1 MTDDRNRQEGTP
13 SADQETTKPIKER
26 EPGPDQEQEQ
36 AKIILD
42 LPDEVGDMY
51 PDEFFKY
58 IAEHPEA
65 MESLKNTILTATES
79 AMQGAHA
86 AAMATARAAKLA
98 QSIREVQTNIAQGI
112 AQTIQNIARASR
124 ILPEWADTDELDAF
138 FDELDELEPFLNE
151 EIKKYPEYEGKTY
164 FDALNIM
171 PFRAVYYFINEDR
184 QGAQDQ
190 EPTAPAADQEPAE
203 AAADQ
208 EKQPEYTGEQKII
221 IDLLEIRR
229 AARAAHMA
237 QQALENAPKRNI
249 QHINAVGYPLD
260 KPNSI
265 IWKLLEK
272 DTAGQIKFNLAKS
285 GSRQVIPAYYS
296 INFDNLGNDIK
307 ITRQLT
313 AFDKR
318 VYIAISALFCAGND
332 VITLSQIYYA
342 MGYKGNPGA
351 FDFTKIN
358 DSITKMTTARIFFDN
373 EAEAKKYKYDRFR
386 YDGSLLPIERGTGI
400 INGKVADAAIYVF
413 RDPPLMTFA
422 RQRGQITT
430 ITLKIL
436 QSPVSKTD
444 ANLLIEDY
452 LIERICRAKNAK
464 RKRLYTRILLKTLYE
479 HTGIKSDKQIKRA
492 PAKIK
497 KYLDHQQKEA
507 LFSRYTMDSESIT
520 VFF

>member
-26 EPGPDQEQEQ
+26 EPGPDQEQ
-36 AKIILD
+36 ARIILD
-42 LPDEVGDMY
+42 LPDDVGDMY

-58 IAEHPEA
+58 MAEHPEA
-65 MESLKNTILTATES
+65 MESLKDTVLTAAETV
-79 AMQGAHA
+79 MQGARA
-86 AAMATARAAKLA
+86 AALATDRAAKLA

-112 AQTIQNIARASR
+112 AQTIQNIARASH
-124 ILPEWADTDELDAF
+124 ILPEWADADELDAF

-164 FDALNIM
+164 LDVLNIM

-190 EPTAPAADQEPAE
+190 EQTAPAADQEPAE
-203 AAADQ
+203 AATDQ
-208 EKQPEYTGEQKII
+208 ERQPEYTEEQKII

-229 AARAAHMA
+229 AARAAHTA
-237 QQALENAPKRNI
+237 QQALESAPKRNI
-249 QHINAVGYPLD
+249 QHINEVGYPLD

-272 DTAGQIKFNLAKS
+272 DTAGQIEFNLAKS

-342 MGYKGNPGA
+342 MGYKGNPGSI
-351 FDFTKIN
+351 DFTKIN
-358 DSITKMTTARIFFDN
+358 DSITKMTTARIYFDN
-373 EAEAKKYKYDRFR
+373 EAEARKYNYDRFR

-430 ITLKIL
+430 INLKIL

-464 RKRLYTRILLKTLYE
+464 RKRLYIRILLKTLYE
-479 HTGIKSDKQIKRA
+479 HTGIKTKKQMQRA